1 MHSRFSRPE
10 TEPFKVAEV
19 YFHDGA
25 FTYVIRGYLLRDLSN
40 REKMYHEETFV
51 SVQRF
56 KDIFRINFFKYFRKI
71 DKYLDKK
78 RNNIYSDTFDI
89 ISQLN

>member
-1 MHSRFSRPE
+1 MHSRFPRPE

-40 REKMYHEETFV
+40 REKMYHEKTFV
-51 SVQRF
+51 SAQRF
-56 KDIFRINFFKYFRKI
+56 KDTFRINFKHFRNI
-71 DKYLDKK
+71 DEYLDKR

-89 ISQLN
+89 VS

>member
-40 REKMYHEETFV
+40 REKMYHEEAFA
-51 SVQRF
+51 SAPRF
-56 KDIFRINFFKYFRKI
+56 KDLFRINFKHFRNI
-71 DKYLDKK
+71 DEYLDEKK
-78 RNNIYSDTFDI
+78 KNNIHPI
-89 ISQLN
+89 HLV

>member
-1 MHSRFSRPE
+1 MHSRFPRPE

-51 SVQRF
+51 SAQRF
-56 KDIFRINFFKYFRKI
+56 KDTFRINFKHFRNI
-71 DKYLDKK
+71 DEYLDKR

-89 ISQLN
+89 VS